1 MSTAN
6 RGVNIGPPR
15 FKIAVHSIV
24 WLAQSGSMLS
34 SAMIAS
40 QVNSHATFMRRV
52 MQSLALSGIVESKG
66 GREGGY
72 SLRKPADQITL
83 GEIYTAVNVEPAEL
97 EVDVDC
103 GEAGQE
109 LDVELEKIL
118 YEAEQKTIE
127 YLSQYTIVDVMERVD
142 FFATD
147 CGNNDL
153 SP

>member
-24 WLAQSGSMLS
+24 WLAKSGSTLS
-34 SAMIAS
+34 SAMIAN
-40 QVNSHATFMRRV
+40 QVDSHATFMRRV
-52 MQSLALSGIVESKG
+52 MQALLAVGIVESKG

-72 SLRKPADQITL
+72 ILRKPADQITL
-83 GEIYTAVNVEPAEL
+83 GEIYSAVNTCTAEP

-103 GEAGQE
+103 GEAGEQ

-118 YEAEQKTIE
+118 YEAEQQTID
-127 YLSQYTIVDVMERVD
+127 YLQKYTIADVMNRVE
-142 FFATD
+142 FFEI
-147 CGNNDL
+147 
-153 SP
+153 

>member
-24 WLAQSGSMLS
+24 WLAKSGSLLS
-34 SAMIAS
+34 SAMIAD
-40 QVNSHATFMRRV
+40 QVDSHATFMRRV
-52 MQSLALSGIVESKG
+52 MQALAVAGIVESKG

-72 SLRKPADQITL
+72 ILRKHADQITL
-83 GEIYTAVNVEPAEL
+83 GEIYSAVNTCTSEP

-103 GEAGQE
+103 GEAAVQ

-118 YEAEQKTIE
+118 YEAEQQTID
-127 YLSQYTIVDVMERVD
+127 YLRKYTIADVMNRVD
-142 FFATD
+142 FFVI
-147 CGNNDL
+147 
-153 SP
+153 

>member
-24 WLAQSGSMLS
+24 WLAKSGNLLS
-34 SAMIAS
+34 SAMIAD
-40 QVNSHATFMRRV
+40 QVDSHATFMRRV
-52 MQSLALSGIVESKG
+52 MQALAVAGIVESKG

-83 GEIYTAVNVEPAEL
+83 GEIYTAVNSGSAEP
-97 EVDVDC
+97 EVDVNC
-103 GEAGQE
+103 GEAGEQ

-118 YEAEQKTIE
+118 YEAEQQTID
-127 YLSQYTIVDVMERVD
+127 YLRQYTIADVMNRVE
-142 FFATD
+142 FFTI
-147 CGNNDL
+147 
-153 SP
+153 

>member
-24 WLAQSGSMLS
+24 WLAKSGSILS

-52 MQSLALSGIVESKG
+52 MQSLATAGIVESKG

-72 SLRKPADQITL
+72 VLLKSADEITL
-83 GEIYTAVNVEPAEL
+83 GEIYEAVRTTAEEP
-97 EVDVDC
+97 EVDGDC
-103 GEAGQE
+103 GEAGE
-109 LDVELEKIL
+109 LLDVELERIL
-118 YEAEQKTIE
+118 YETEQRTIE
-127 YLSQYTIVDVMERVD
+127 YLRQYTIANVMERVE
-142 FFATD
+142 FF
-147 CGNNDL
+147 
-153 SP
+153 S

>member
-24 WLAQSGSMLS
+24 WLAKSGSVLS

-52 MQSLALSGIVESKG
+52 MQALSNAGFVESKG

-72 SLRKPADQITL
+72 SLLKSADEITL
-83 GEIYTAVNVEPAEL
+83 GDIYSAVNAAAGEL
-97 EVDVDC
+97 EFDVDC
-103 GEAGQE
+103 GGETGEQ
-109 LDVELEKIL
+109 LDLELEKIL
-118 YEAEQKTIE
+118 YEAELRTIE
-127 YLSQYTIVDVMERVD
+127 YLRNYTIRDVMGRVD
-142 FFATD
+142 F
-147 CGNNDL
+147 C
-153 SP
+153 S